1 MRSGCG
7 GLVAELPYLGT
18 EGFVRR
24 PASEDRAREN
34 AASGVSSERQQRVLA
49 ALEPWMKG
57 QTWIEVGE
65 ALRLHHGQVS
75 ATLSVLHQAGQV
87 FQLREKRGRSH
98 PYVHAKWRHL
108 YVASERYDEP
118 TRTNA
123 KLLRE
128 RNEDAEALLDSAL
141 AGWFGEPDVAR
152 SLVVLALAAL
162 RGERDA

>member
-1 MRSGCG
+1 
-7 GLVAELPYLGT
+7 VTELPYLGT

-34 AASGVSSERQQRVLA
+34 ALNGVASERQSRVLA
-49 ALEPWMKG
+49 HLEPLMYG
-57 QTWIEVGE
+57 ETWVEVGE

-75 ATLSVLHQAGQV
+75 ATLSVLHQAGKV

-98 PYVHAKWRHL
+98 PYVHSMWRYL

-118 TRTNA
+118 TKTNA
-123 KLLRE
+123 KVLRE

-141 AGWFGEPDVAR
+141 AGWFGEPDTAR
-152 SLVVLALAAL
+152 SLVIAALSAL

>member
-1 MRSGCG
+1 MT
-7 GLVAELPYLGT
+7 ELPYVGT

-34 AASGVSSERQQRVLA
+34 AANGVASERQLRVLA
-49 ALEPWMKG
+49 WLEPVSRGM
-57 QTWIEVGE
+57 TWIELGE
-65 ALRLHHGQVS
+65 ALHLHHGQVS
-75 ATLSVLHQAGQV
+75 ATLSVLHQAGKV

-98 PYVHAKWRHL
+98 PYVHTMWRYL

-118 TRTNA
+118 TKTNA
-123 KLLRE
+123 KVLRE

-141 AGWFGEPDVAR
+141 AGWFGEPDTAR
-152 SLVVLALAAL
+152 NLVMAALSAL